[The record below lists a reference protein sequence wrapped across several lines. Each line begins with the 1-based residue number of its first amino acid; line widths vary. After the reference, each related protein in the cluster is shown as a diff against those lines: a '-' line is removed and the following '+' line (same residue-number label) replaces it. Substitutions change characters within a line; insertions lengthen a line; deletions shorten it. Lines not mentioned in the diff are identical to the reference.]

1 MTSGVLTEAAA
12 PASHRVTRA
21 YIHLPRLRANVAA
34 VNAWIG
40 PDVELLAVIKA
51 GGYGHGA
58 VQVAV
63 AALDA
68 GATRLG
74 VACVD
79 EGLALRAAGVRAPIL
94 VMGHA
99 ATAELRTAIAAN
111 LTLTLGSVTQCQATA
126 AAAETMGD
134 RIGVHLKIDTGMGR
148 FGILPD
154 QLAATARALRAAKSI
169 QIEGCFTHLAR
180 GEENPARATDQQLDC
195 FEQVLTHLRREGIDP
210 PLIHAANSGAAL
222 IAPRARYSMVRAG
235 LLLYGYRPDAAI
247 EPAPVLAPVMEL
259 HSALVR
265 VETLPAGSRI
275 GYGHTHAL
283 VGATRVGLV
292 PIGYADGLP
301 RALSGVGYLVVGGRR
316 VPIIGRVSMDQC
328 SVDLTEAPEAR
339 EGDPVCVIGRQ
350 GAGAV
355 FADDLATWSRTI
367 SYEILCGISLRVPR
381 HYIHS

>member
-1 MTSGVLTEAAA
+1 MIAETAA
-12 PASHRVTRA
+12 PPSQRVTRA
-21 YIHLPRLRANVAA
+21 YIHLSRLRANIMA
-34 VNAWIG
+34 VNAWVG

-58 VQVAV
+58 VPVAI

-79 EGLALRAAGVRAPIL
+79 EGLALRAAGIRAPIL

-99 ATAELRTAIAAN
+99 ATAELRAAIAGN
-111 LTLTLGSVTQCQATA
+111 LVLTLGSLAQCESMVD
-126 AAAETMGD
+126 AAETMGD
-134 RIGVHLKIDTGMGR
+134 RIDVHLKIDTGMGR

-154 QLAATARALRAAKSI
+154 QIAATTRTLRRAPSI

-180 GEENPARATDQQLDC
+180 GEEEPDQATDQQLDC
-195 FEQVLTHLRREGIDP
+195 FERVLAHLRGQGINP
-210 PLIHAANSGAAL
+210 PLVHAANSGATL
-222 IAPRARYSMVRAG
+222 IAPRARYSMVRTG
-235 LLLYGYRPDAAI
+235 LLLYGYRPDPSVA
-247 EPAPVLAPVMEL
+247 PALALAPVMEL

-275 GYGHTHAL
+275 GYGHTHTL
-283 VGATRVGLV
+283 VGAARVGLV

-328 SVDLTEAPEAR
+328 SVDLSDVPEAH

-350 GAGAV
+350 GGGAIW
-355 FADDLATWSRTI
+355 ADDLATWSGTI

-381 HYIHS
+381 HYIHT

>member
-1 MTSGVLTEAAA
+1 MTSSVLSEAAA
-12 PASHRVTRA
+12 PPSHRVTRA

-58 VQVAV
+58 VQVAI

-68 GATRLG
+68 GASRLG

-79 EGLALRAAGVRAPIL
+79 EGLTLRAAGVRAPIL

-99 ATAELRTAIAAN
+99 ATAELRAAIAGD
-111 LTLTLGSVTQCQATA
+111 LTLTLGSVTQCRAAA
-126 AAAETMGD
+126 AAAEALGD
-134 RIGVHLKIDTGMGR
+134 RIGVHLKVDTGMGR

-154 QLAATARALRAAKSI
+154 QIAETARTLRSARSI
-169 QIEGCFTHLAR
+169 RIEGCFTHLAR
-180 GEENPARATDQQLDC
+180 GEEDPEQATDQQLDC
-195 FEQVLTHLRREGIDP
+195 FERVLTRLRREGIDP
-210 PLIHAANSGAAL
+210 PLVHAANSGAAL

-235 LLLYGYRPDAAI
+235 LLLYGYRPDTAI
-247 EPAPVLAPVMEL
+247 APAPELAPVMEV
-259 HSALVR
+259 HSVLVR

-275 GYGHTHAL
+275 GYGHTHTL

-328 SVDLTEAPEAR
+328 SVDLSDVPEAG

-355 FADDLATWSRTI
+355 WADDLATWSGTI

-381 HYIHS
+381 HYVHA